1 MEKQVSVGSWINVWV
16 NEFSKKPKNKK
27 ISNGQIDMAKSIIKV
42 IVVDEGFDSVV
53 KSSAGNPLRKDTISF
68 ESGNMLSLKT
78 SYGGNYGLP
87 QIVISYYNGNKP
99 YINNDT
105 FVIKNNG
112 CVTISGE
119 NENGV
124 YIGMF
129 DNSFLKIMCYSL
141 NEYVDFLKSMDNFD
155 GGERFTGHFAS
166 VSGAVLAYLNN
177 KKTNSCKFEHK
188 RQ

>member
-1 MEKQVSVGSWINVWV
+1 
-16 NEFSKKPKNKK
+16 
-27 ISNGQIDMAKSIIKV
+27 MAKSIIKV

>member
-16 NEFSKKPKNKK
+16 NEFYKKPKNKK
-27 ISNGQIDMAKSIIKV
+27 ISNVQIDMAKSIIKV

-99 YINNDT
+99 
-105 FVIKNNG
+105 
-112 CVTISGE
+112 
-119 NENGV
+119 
-124 YIGMF
+124 
-129 DNSFLKIMCYSL
+129 
-141 NEYVDFLKSMDNFD
+141 
-155 GGERFTGHFAS
+155 
-166 VSGAVLAYLNN
+166 
-177 KKTNSCKFEHK
+177 
-188 RQ
+188 

>member
-16 NEFSKKPKNKK
+16 NEFSKKQKNKK